1 MLSIALCLLVSFFVA
16 FSLTPQIIRLAH
28 QHGIF
33 DHFNER
39 KVHVK
44 KVPRFGGGAIVV
56 GVLAAT
62 AAGSHYAGLATPW
75 PLLVATLVV
84 AAVGVVD
91 DYESINHRYKLV
103 PEILAAL
110 AVAYFADLR
119 LTSLH
124 GLFGVGDIPTWLGYA
139 LTVFT
144 VIVVAN
150 AFNLID
156 GIDGL
161 AGTLAVLIF
170 GAYGT
175 WFFWVGHLGAG
186 LLCFSAVGASAAF
199 LTFNFRTKIFM
210 GDTGS
215 LALGFLAAF
224 VTIGFLQA
232 NAILPEASPAKM
244 ASPVLFACCMLALP
258 LFDTIR
264 VFVLRMASGRSPFS
278 ADKNHLHHLL
288 LALHLRHYQ
297 ATLVLVGTNAAFL
310 ATALLAQGLDLDT
323 TLGLALGLGLAA
335 TLSTLLKKQVDSQ
348 PTLPQ
353 LLQRRRQRAHHTA
366 DPATKAAG
374 RPGVGY

>member
-16 FSLTPQIIRLAH
+16 LSVTPQIIRLAH

-39 KVHVK
+39 KVHIK
-44 KVPRFGGGAIVV
+44 KVPRFGGGAIVA

-62 AAGSHYAGLATPW
+62 ALSSYYTGLATPW
-75 PLLVATLVV
+75 PLLLATLVV

-91 DYESINHRYKLV
+91 DYQSINHRYKLV

-124 GLFGVGDIPTWLGYA
+124 GLFGVGEVPVWLGYA

-161 AGTLAVLIF
+161 AGTLAVFVF
-170 GAYGT
+170 GAYGS
-175 WFFWVGHLGAG
+175 WFFWVGHLGLG
-186 LLCFSAVGASAAF
+186 LLCFSVVGASAAF
-199 LTFNFRTKIFM
+199 LIFNFRTKIFM

-215 LALGFLAAF
+215 LALGFLVAF

-232 NAILPEASPAKM
+232 NAALPAASAAKM
-244 ASPVLFACCMLALP
+244 ASPVLLACCMLALP

-297 ATLVLVGTNAAFL
+297 ATLALVGTNAVFL
-310 ATALLAQGLDLDT
+310 AAALLAQGLDS
-323 TLGLALGLGLAA
+323 TLGLVLGLGLAIG
-335 TLSTLLKKQVDSQ
+335 LSALLKKQVDTQ

-353 LLQRRRQRAHHTA
+353 LLKQRRQRAHHAA

>member
-1 MLSIALCLLVSFFVA
+1 MLSIALCLLISFFVA

-62 AAGSHYAGLATPW
+62 AAVSYYAGLATPW

-84 AAVGVVD
+84 TVVGVVD
-91 DYESINHRYKLV
+91 DYQSINHRYKLV

-110 AVAYFADLR
+110 AVAYFTDLH

-124 GLFGVGDIPTWLGYA
+124 GLFGVGEVPEWLCYA

-144 VIVVAN
+144 VIVITN

-170 GAYGT
+170 GAYGS
-175 WFFWVGHLGAG
+175 WFFWAGHPGAG
-186 LLCFSAVGASAAF
+186 LLCFSVVGASAAF

-224 VTIGFLQA
+224 ATIGFLQA
-232 NAILPEASPAKM
+232 NAALPGANPAKM
-244 ASPVLFACCMLALP
+244 ASPVLLTCCLLALP

-264 VFVLRMASGRSPFS
+264 VFALRMASGRSPFS

-288 LALHLRHYQ
+288 LALHLKHYQ
-297 ATLVLVGTNAAFL
+297 ATFALVGTNAAFL
-310 ATALLAQGLDLDT
+310 AVALLAQGLDS
-323 TLGLALGLGLAA
+323 TLGIGIGLGVAA
-335 TLSTLLKKQVDSQ
+335 SLSALLKKQVDSQ

-353 LLQRRRQRAHHTA
+353 LLQRRRQRAHQTA